1 MPREINGA
9 WLGNGSVNVVGAHGS
24 MTSSTLKTFQRRK
37 EEQSDPTILLTVLTE
52 TLDCVVNSPQFVSDR
67 GGSFQAWTMNTGME
81 SSQSLMN
88 YQQHWGPYYA
98 TVDKNFS
105 TEPIRAIFLEIAG

>member
-37 EEQSDPTILLTVLTE
+37 EEQSAPTILLTVLTE

-67 GGSFQAWTMNTGME
+67 GGSFQAWTMNTSME
-81 SSQSLMN
+81 SSQSPMN

-98 TVDKNFS
+98 TVDENFCM
-105 TEPIRAIFLEIAG
+105 EPIRAIFLEIAG